1 MLSRSR
7 SDKFLRSKWLRSL
20 ERWRFTTWSR
30 AARNQTMPVSS
41 ESETPLH
48 RTQQQAAVDQ
58 TGVERAQPLIDS
70 AQVP

>member
-20 ERWRFTTWSR
+20 ARWRFTTWSR

-41 ESETPLH
+41 ESETPLY